1 MSQLFLGFDAG
12 TQSVKVAVYDASFK
26 CLTSHS
32 KPTTLHYPNPGWVQ
46 MDPDEYVRITVE
58 CIAACVTDIKGLGYT
73 PGDIGAVMGDGIIC
87 GITGVDEDGNAYL
100 YFGGGIPDGKAA
112 DPGSAPRPT
121 WTPSRPWIW
130 TSGAGKPAIRSRAA
144 CFPRCSP
151 AGS

>member
-58 CIAACVTDIKGLGYT
+58 CIAQCVTDIRSLGYEA
-73 PGDIGAVMGDGIIC
+73 GEIGAVMGDGIIC
-87 GITGVDEDGNAYL
+87 GITGVDEDGNSITPYINYL
-100 YFGGGIPDGKAA
+100 DSRTQA
-112 DPGSAPRPT
+112 DVDSLSAM
-121 WTPSRPWIW
+121 
-130 TSGAGKPAIRSRAA
+130 
-144 CFPRCSP
+144 
-151 AGS
+151 